1 MPDLS
6 KVFGEAEKGVHA
18 HTFLGT
24 AIVDYLMT
32 LALAMATTAATG
44 VPVVL
49 TTIAAMV
56 LSVVAHAAFRVDTRT
71 LRWIKTKLG
80 SSSMRRNK
88 KSVFV
93 EKLRPRET
101 YKWRANRWKR

>member
-6 KVFGEAEKGVHA
+6 KIFGEAEKGVHA

-24 AIVDYLMT
+24 AIVDYVMT
-32 LALAMATTAATG
+32 LALALATTAATG

-71 LRWIKTKLG
+71 MRWIKAKLG
-80 SSSMRRNK
+80 SSQNA
-88 KSVFV
+88 
-93 EKLRPRET
+93 T
-101 YKWRANRWKR
+101 

>member
-1 MPDLS
+1 MRS
-6 KVFGEAEKGVHA
+6 KKSEMSDMSKIFGEAEKGVHA

-32 LALAMATTAATG
+32 LALAMATTALTG

-56 LSVVAHAAFRVDTRT
+56 LSIAVHAAFRVDTRT
-71 LRWIKTKLG
+71 LRWMKG
-80 SSSMRRNK
+80 S
-88 KSVFV
+88 
-93 EKLRPRET
+93 
-101 YKWRANRWKR
+101 

>member
-6 KVFGEAEKGVHA
+6 KIFGEAEKGVHA
-18 HTFLGT
+18 HTLCGT
-24 AIVDYLMT
+24 AIVDYVMT

-56 LSVVAHAAFRVDTRT
+56 LSVVAHAAFGVDTRT
-71 LRWIKTKLG
+71 MRWIKANLR
-80 SSSMRRNK
+80 SS
-88 KSVFV
+88 
-93 EKLRPRET
+93 
-101 YKWRANRWKR
+101 